1 MLAFRHALVLR
12 GDMQRREFITLL
24 GGAAAAWPLAVHAQ
38 QPVIGIL
45 DNAPRNAG
53 NLAAFNQG
61 LKETGYTQ
69 GQNIAIEYRSAE
81 GQYNRLPALA
91 ARSSWSSSDGNSLNR
106 PCCRSGIKSGDHN
119 NSNRLHERNRPDQG
133 WPRR

>member
-1 MLAFRHALVLR
+1 
-12 GDMQRREFITLL
+12 MQRREFITLL
-24 GGAAAAWPLAVHAQ
+24 GGTAAAWPLAARAK

-69 GQNIAIEYRSAE
+69 GQNVAVEYRSAE

-91 ARSSWSSSDGNSLNR
+91 TDLIGHQVTVILSTALAAALASKAATTTIPIVFMSA
-106 PCCRSGIKSGDHN
+106 
-119 NSNRLHERNRPDQG
+119 PDQG